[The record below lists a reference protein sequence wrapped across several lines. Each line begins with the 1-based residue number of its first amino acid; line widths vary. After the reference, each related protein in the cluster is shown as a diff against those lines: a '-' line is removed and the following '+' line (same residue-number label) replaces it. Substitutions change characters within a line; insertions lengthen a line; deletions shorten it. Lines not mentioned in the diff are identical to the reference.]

1 MNNIQLLGRITKDLE
16 LKTTAS
22 GKSVCSFDIAVTRKF
37 NKEITDF
44 IPCVVWD
51 KNCET
56 MCKFVKK
63 GQLIAIDGS
72 LYTRKYEDKN
82 GNNRT
87 AYEVNV
93 NNFYFAESKK
103 TSNVD
108 ISADPLQ
115 DVADKLNSV
124 NANNN
129 SSKDDMFSDIL
140 DDTGDLPFD

>member
-16 LKTTAS
+16 RKVTQS

-56 MCKFVKK
+56 MCKFCKK
-63 GQLIAIDGS
+63 GQLIAVDGS
-72 LYTRKYEDKN
+72 LYTRKYQDKD

-93 NNFYFAESKK
+93 NNFYFAENKK
-103 TSNVD
+103 SANVD
-108 ISADPLQ
+108 VQADPLQ
-115 DVADKLNSV
+115 DVAGKLNSF
-124 NANNN
+124 NSNNN
-129 SSKDDMFSDIL
+129 SSKDDMFGDVL
-140 DDTGDLPFD
+140 DDDGDLPFV

>member
-1 MNNIQLLGRITKDLE
+1 MHIIQLRGRITKDLE
-16 LKTTAS
+16 LKTTTS

-37 NKEITDF
+37 DKEITDF
-44 IPCVVWD
+44 IPCVAWN
-51 KNCET
+51 KTCET

-115 DVADKLNSV
+115 DVADKLNSF

-129 SSKDDMFSDIL
+129 SSKDDMFGDVL
-140 DDTGDLPFD
+140 DDDGDLPFV

>member
-16 LKTTAS
+16 QKITTT
-22 GKSVCSFDIAVTRKF
+22 GKPVCSFDIAVTRKF
-37 NKEITDF
+37 DKEITDF
-44 IPCVVWD
+44 IPCVAWN
-51 KNCET
+51 KTCET

-103 TSNVD
+103 SPNVD
-108 ISADPLQ
+108 VGVDPLQ
-115 DVADKLNSV
+115 EVANKINTFNS
-124 NANNN
+124 NNN
-129 SSKDDMFSDIL
+129 SASDDMFADVV
-140 DDTGDLPFD
+140 DGDMPF

>member
-1 MNNIQLLGRITKDLE
+1 MNNIQLLGRISKDLE
-16 LKTTAS
+16 LKTTTS
-22 GKSVCSFDIAVTRKF
+22 GKSVCSFDIAVARKF
-37 NKEITDF
+37 NKDITDF
-44 IPCVVWD
+44 IPCTVWD
-51 KNCET
+51 KTAEI

-103 TSNVD
+103 STDVNV
-108 ISADPLQ
+108 SADPLP
-115 DVADKLNSV
+115 DFANKVNELN
-124 NANNN
+124 NAIN
-129 SSKDDMFSDIL
+129 SSSGVMFDDVL
-140 DDTGDLPFD
+140 DSSGDLPF

>member
-16 LKTTAS
+16 QKITTT
-22 GKSVCSFDIAVTRKF
+22 GKPVCSFDIAVTRKF
-37 NKEITDF
+37 DKEITDF
-44 IPCVVWD
+44 IPCVAWN
-51 KNCET
+51 KTCET

-82 GNNRT
+82 GNNRV

-103 TSNVD
+103 SADVNVGV
-108 ISADPLQ
+108 DPLQ
-115 DVADKLNSV
+115 DVANKLNSF
-124 NANNN
+124 NANNSADMFTDI
-129 SSKDDMFSDIL
+129 SSGDDDM
-140 DDTGDLPFD
+140 PF

>member
-1 MNNIQLLGRITKDLE
+1 MNNIQLLGRITKELE

-37 NKEITDF
+37 NKDITDF

-51 KNCET
+51 KNCEI

-93 NNFYFAESKK
+93 NNFYFVESKK
-103 TSNVD
+103 STDVNV
-108 ISADPLQ
+108 SADPLP
-115 DVADKLNSV
+115 DFANRVNELN
-124 NANNN
+124 NAN
-129 SSKDDMFSDIL
+129 SSSGDMFDDVL
-140 DDTGDLPFD
+140 DSSGDLPF

>member
-16 LKTTAS
+16 QKTTTS

-37 NKEITDF
+37 NKGITDF

-51 KNCET
+51 KTCET

-129 SSKDDMFSDIL
+129 SSKDDMFGDIL
-140 DDTGDLPFD
+140 DDDGDLPFV

>member
-16 LKTTAS
+16 QKTTTS
-22 GKSVCSFDIAVTRKF
+22 GKPVCSFDIAVARKF
-37 NKEITDF
+37 NKDITDF

-51 KNCET
+51 KTAEI

-103 TSNVD
+103 
-108 ISADPLQ
+108 SADVGVEVDPLQ
-115 DVADKLNSV
+115 SVSEKLNNVGV
-124 NANNN
+124 NNAA
-129 SSKDDMFSDIL
+129 DDFNFI
-140 DDTGDLPFD
+140 DTDSDLPF

>member
-16 LKTTAS
+16 RKVTQS

-37 NKEITDF
+37 DKEITDF
-44 IPCVVWD
+44 IPCVAWN
-51 KNCET
+51 KTCET

-103 TSNVD
+103 
-108 ISADPLQ
+108 SADVNIGVDPLQ
-115 DVADKLNSV
+115 EVANKV
-124 NANNN
+124 NTFNVGNN
-129 SSKDDMFSDIL
+129 SSSGDMFGDVL
-140 DDTGDLPFD
+140 DNSGDLPF

>member
-1 MNNIQLLGRITKDLE
+1 
-16 LKTTAS
+16 
-22 GKSVCSFDIAVTRKF
+22 
-37 NKEITDF
+37 
-44 IPCVVWD
+44 
-51 KNCET
+51 
-56 MCKFVKK
+56 MCNFVKK

-103 TSNVD
+103 
-108 ISADPLQ
+108 SADVNIGVDPLQ
-115 DVADKLNSV
+115 EVANKV
-124 NANNN
+124 NTFNVGNN
-129 SSKDDMFSDIL
+129 SSSGDMFGDIL

>member
-16 LKTTAS
+16 RKVTQS

-37 NKEITDF
+37 DKEITDF
-44 IPCVVWD
+44 IPCVAWN
-51 KNCET
+51 KTCET

-103 TSNVD
+103 SADVNVGV
-108 ISADPLQ
+108 DPLQ
-115 DVADKLNSV
+115 DVANKLNSF
-124 NANNN
+124 NANN
-129 SSKDDMFSDIL
+129 SADMFTDISSG
-140 DDTGDLPFD
+140 DDDLPF

>member
-16 LKTTAS
+16 RKVTQS

-37 NKEITDF
+37 DKEVTDF
-44 IPCVVWD
+44 IPCVAWN
-51 KNCET
+51 KTCET

-129 SSKDDMFSDIL
+129 SSKDDMFGDVL
-140 DDTGDLPFD
+140 DDEGDLPFI

>member
-16 LKTTAS
+16 LKTTTS

-56 MCKFVKK
+56 MCKFCKK

-115 DVADKLNSV
+115 DVADKLNSF

-129 SSKDDMFSDIL
+129 SSKDDMFGDVL
-140 DDTGDLPFD
+140 DDDGDLPFV

>member
-16 LKTTAS
+16 QKTTTS

-37 NKEITDF
+37 DKEVTDF
-44 IPCVVWD
+44 IPCVVWN
-51 KNCET
+51 KTCET
-56 MCKFVKK
+56 MCKFCKK

-115 DVADKLNSV
+115 DVADKLNSF

-129 SSKDDMFSDIL
+129 SSKDDMFGDVL
-140 DDTGDLPFD
+140 DDGGDLPFV

>member
-51 KNCET
+51 KTCET

-93 NNFYFAESKK
+93 NNFYFAESKR
-103 TSNVD
+103 SADVNVN
-108 ISADPLQ
+108 ADPLP
-115 DVADKLNSV
+115 DFVNKVNELN
-124 NANNN
+124 NANN
-129 SSKDDMFSDIL
+129 SSSGDMFDDVL
-140 DDTGDLPFD
+140 DGSGDLPF

>member
-16 LKTTAS
+16 QKTTTS

-37 NKEITDF
+37 DKEVTDF
-44 IPCVVWD
+44 IPCVVWN
-51 KNCET
+51 KTCET
-56 MCKFVKK
+56 MCKFCKK
-63 GQLIAIDGS
+63 GQLIALDGS
-72 LYTRKYEDKN
+72 LYSRKYEDKN

-115 DVADKLNSV
+115 DVADKLNSF

-129 SSKDDMFSDIL
+129 SSKDDMFGDVL
-140 DDTGDLPFD
+140 DDDGDLPFV

>member
-16 LKTTAS
+16 LKTTTS

-103 TSNVD
+103 SADVNVT
-108 ISADPLQ
+108 ADPLP
-115 DVADKLNSV
+115 DFANKVNELN
-124 NANNN
+124 NAN
-129 SSKDDMFSDIL
+129 SSSGDMFGDVI
-140 DDTGDLPFD
+140 DDDLPF

>member
-16 LKTTAS
+16 QKTTTN

-37 NKEITDF
+37 DKEITDF
-44 IPCVVWD
+44 IPCVAWN
-51 KNCET
+51 KTCET

-82 GNNRT
+82 GNKRT

-129 SSKDDMFSDIL
+129 SSKDDMFGDVL
-140 DDTGDLPFD
+140 DDEGDLPFI